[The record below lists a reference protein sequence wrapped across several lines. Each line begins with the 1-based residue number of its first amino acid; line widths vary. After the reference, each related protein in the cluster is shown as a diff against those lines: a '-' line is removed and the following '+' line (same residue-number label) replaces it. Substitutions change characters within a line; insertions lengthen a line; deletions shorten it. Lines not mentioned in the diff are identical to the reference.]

1 MYVIQYTKLT
11 EIRTFYWEDRLWF
24 TEEQFVMST
33 FHLLREGR
41 PLYLHVQGSTK
52 EKVDGE

>member
-1 MYVIQYTKLT
+1 M
-11 EIRTFYWEDRLWF
+11 RTFYWEDGLWF
-24 TEEQFVMST
+24 TEEQFVMSM

>member
-1 MYVIQYTKLT
+1 MGGQVVG
-11 EIRTFYWEDRLWF
+11 
-24 TEEQFVMST
+24 QFVMYT